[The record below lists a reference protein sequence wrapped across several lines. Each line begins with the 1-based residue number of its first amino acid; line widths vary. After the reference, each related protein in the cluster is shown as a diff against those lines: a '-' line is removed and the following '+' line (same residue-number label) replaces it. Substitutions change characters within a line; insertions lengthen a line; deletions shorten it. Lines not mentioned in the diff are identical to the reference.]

1 MFVVGLLLL
10 AYVAVAQT
18 KSAGQAGGPK
28 VIHQDELFIV
38 GIEARTTAAKEMSA
52 QGVIP
57 QQWQKFMQ
65 EGVLQKIPN
74 KADQNIYA
82 VITDF
87 ADKRYGEYS
96 VVIGARVTDKSQVPV
111 GLVLKT
117 IPAGKYAIFQTD
129 KGPAR
134 QVVPAAWQK
143 IADSEDK
150 GELGFTRA
158 YKADYELFDGQAMD
172 PQNLQAELHVGVK

>member
-28 VIHQDELFIV
+28 VVHQDELFIV
-38 GIEARTTAAKEMSA
+38 GIEARTTATKEMSE

-74 KADQNIYA
+74 KA
-82 VITDF
+82 VRT
-87 ADKRYGEYS
+87 S
-96 VVIGARVTDKSQVPV
+96 TPS
-111 GLVLKT
+111 
-117 IPAGKYAIFQTD
+117 
-129 KGPAR
+129 
-134 QVVPAAWQK
+134 
-143 IADSEDK
+143 
-150 GELGFTRA
+150 
-158 YKADYELFDGQAMD
+158 
-172 PQNLQAELHVGVK
+172 

>member
-28 VIHQDELFIV
+28 VVHQDELFIV

-87 ADKRYGEYS
+87 ADKQYGEYS
-96 VVIGARVTDKSQVPV
+96 VVIGRTRDRQVP
-111 GLVLKT
+111 GSR
-117 IPAGKYAIFQTD
+117 GSGSED
-129 KGPAR
+129 HSGR
-134 QVVPAAWQK
+134 QVRHLSNRQ
-143 IADSEDK
+143 
-150 GELGFTRA
+150 RA
-158 YKADYELFDGQAMD
+158 STASR
-172 PQNLQAELHVGVK
+172 PRSVAENCGLRRQRRAGLHAYVQSGLRAV